1 MKRDAIQTKELIL
14 NTAIILF
21 AKAGFDGFRMDVLAK
36 EAKVNKA
43 TIYYH
48 FKDKKALYE
57 SIILSVPEVV
67 LGLLDEKL
75 KNKVSSKEKFIIFVD
90 TVLYFVQVHR
100 DIAKIMMS
108 ELSFE
113 WKNISSQVRAKF
125 LPIIK
130 ILIRI
135 LKAGEIDGE
144 LKKVNPVLLHSMIIG
159 GFNYYL
165 LVKNIFISTVESNNI
180 QFDFELSDGKEEI
193 REMIFGYVL
202 KE

>member
-14 NTAIILF
+14 NTAITLF

>member
-14 NTAIILF
+14 NTAITLF

-135 LKAGEIDGE
+135 LKAGEIDGQ